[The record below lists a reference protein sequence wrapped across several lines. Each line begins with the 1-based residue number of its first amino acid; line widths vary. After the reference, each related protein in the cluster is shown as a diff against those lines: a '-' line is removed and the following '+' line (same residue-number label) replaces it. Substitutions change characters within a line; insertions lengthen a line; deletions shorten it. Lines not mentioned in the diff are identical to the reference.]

1 MSKTPGGGT
10 VGCSKD
16 RIEDEIEVH
25 VVNAGFNFAV
35 TKRLTIFG
43 DAYYVYS
50 EEDYDR
56 PHLSSIDASDNPWN
70 EFDVS
75 DYSDLQSYEYRISG
89 GFAYSLKDNLAVQI
103 KATYAD
109 FDEDEYYMQD
119 RDADVVYVTAGVKW
133 NF

>member
-1 MSKTPGGGT
+1 M
-10 VGCSKD
+10 
-16 RIEDEIEVH
+16 
-25 VVNAGFNFAV
+25 NAGFNFAA

-56 PHLSSIDASDNPWN
+56 PYLGSIDASDNPWS

-75 DYSDLQSYEYRISG
+75 DYSDLQSYEFRVSG
-89 GFAYSLKDNLAVQI
+89 GFTYNLKENLTVQV

>member
-1 MSKTPGGGT
+1 MSSTPGGGT

-16 RIEDEIEVH
+16 RIEDDIEVH
-25 VVNAGFNFAV
+25 VVNAGFNFVV
-35 TKRLTIFG
+35 TKKLTIFG
-43 DAYYVYS
+43 DAYYVHS

-56 PHLSSIDASDNPWN
+56 PYLGSIKSLNPWS

-75 DYSDLQSYEYRISG
+75 DYSNLEFDEYRISG
-89 GFAYSLKDNLAVQI
+89 GFNYNLKENLTVQV

-119 RDADVVYVTAGVKW
+119 RDADVVYLTAGVKW